1 MTTSVDISYLPVPPK
16 QDIDISDLP
25 VPQKQGIDISDLP
38 VPPASIPTSKQ
49 ADKPIK
55 LEISD
60 AEAEK
65 AAASKFTFKQL
76 KESASS
82 YLGEAA
88 SAVINPKLLS
98 EEKPLA
104 RGLGAARK
112 PLSGA
117 VPSVADTSVQRLE
130 RSTLF
135 ARPEEKLSIKAL
147 VKPQTEEFKERYIV
161 ETENP
166 IPLKEIYN
174 KDSEYFKKVKDYMES
189 RGGESGKQGKDESD
203 KDYINRFFTHMRK
216 VENNYMLDARPELA
230 YLTNTSVDNALKAGE
245 AYKIWDRVPSFFMK
259 SGQEGIRPLA
269 ETVFAQTTDPL
280 TYLGYGVSKGVVL
293 GRVAMGRKVMQ
304 EAVKDKLKGQAVT
317 AATPKASVAAAAPKA
332 PVYAPAAVAGTA
344 VEFTSSALQ
353 DAGRQQIDI
362 EAGLRDIQAEEGGKV
377 AKIKSTPK
385 GNIVS
390 IIGDDGTLYHK
401 FVPPS
406 DSLRVDVGQE
416 INKGDV
422 LNIPKVDKTSA
433 AIMGAFGAIL
443 NLPEIRQGARVAPDK
458 MIKQYEDRLADRK
471 VVLSK
476 SEKARQDAEVKAIE
490 DLFTNDDLT
499 KFDVFEGRKFLNEL
513 APPTE
518 ITESQIRKDINK
530 RALDAAKYLMLAD
543 PTLRPEPNQKIS
555 DFVRDLFMTS
565 DKIDDMALESAL
577 NRAGLTVREFAQ
589 ASRTTIQDAAIIMQQ
604 ASVLGKMFK
613 RAGALDDE
621 AKKLF
626 DAKLLNDS
634 STGPFASVYNAVKA
648 VDKNV
653 RAVVVSGIGT
663 TVRNVIGTSGA
674 LTLDAASNLLEST
687 LYNTGRVIGA
697 AVTGKYEKGDVGRGL
712 NNIVKDTF
720 GTFHY
725 LTNVGLSSRIT
736 DDLLKYNPNFKE
748 SFLGALQESG
758 NEELTRFARFVN
770 TFNVAQDAMF
780 RKAVF
785 NASVSKQLRDVG
797 VNMLDVLATDKT
809 IPKEILQRAAD
820 DALKMTFSYTPK
832 FKKITGAE
840 QFAENIGS
848 LFVKTVESA
857 PVLLTGPIP
866 FPRFVTNAIAWQYRN
881 NVISQ
886 PIAGTAQLARAAN
899 AAFKNKDMAKAEAL
913 AQDGL
918 DRISKGVVGGGV
930 LAWAYNTRSNSQ
942 DTKPTEI
949 KTPEGDTVD
958 LASLAPVP
966 AAFLAVADVV
976 YKFNNDEIWKINWKE
991 LTKTLTGLESAG
1003 IRNTLFDN
1011 LPDMIQVAKD
1021 ISDEGAVNTK
1031 EVRKVLKTV
1040 GQSFG
1045 DYFNMLLQPA
1055 SPLIAAISSFDREE
1069 QVARDPNVVEG
1080 EGGDLVLDAM
1090 LKRIQN
1096 KIPGWKQ
1103 SLPEA
1108 IPYLRPDYVS
1118 PEAEQIVRP
1127 TQFFDVLA
1135 GTRFNPQ
1142 ANALEK
1148 EVLRIGMEPW
1158 EFFKPSGDRKMD
1170 RALIIKSRSYIRD
1183 IVMPRLDAPEYQQ
1196 KSDLERRKAFR
1207 NYMSTAINAAR
1218 EELKGSV
1225 ASDDF
1230 NRYSKMQYEN
1240 LSKLDRAG
1248 LNAFV
1253 ERQYNEKSPEITG
1266 DYSRAMELY
1275 QEYNALSQ

>member
-1 MTTSVDISYLPVPPK
+1 MTTSVDISYLPIP
-16 QDIDISDLP
+16 S
-25 VPQKQGIDISDLP
+25 KQGIDISDLP
-38 VPPASIPTSKQ
+38 VPPKQGIDIADLPVPPTSVSAAPKQ
-49 ADKPIK
+49 EDKPLK
-55 LEISD
+55 LEVSD

-65 AAASKFTFKQL
+65 AAASKFTFKQ
-76 KESASS
+76 
-82 YLGEAA
+82 
-88 SAVINPKLLS
+88 IS
-98 EEKPLA
+98 EEKPFA
-104 RGLGAARK
+104 RGLGTARK

-117 VPSVADTSVQRLE
+117 VPTDTSAKRPE
-130 RSTLF
+130 RTSLF
-135 ARPEEKLSIKAL
+135 ARPEEKLSIKEQ
-147 VKPQTEEFKERYIV
+147 VKRQPEEFKERYIV

-166 IPLKEIYN
+166 ISLKEIYN

-216 VENNYMLDARPELA
+216 VENNYMLDARPELN
-230 YLTNTSVDNALKAGE
+230 YLTNTSVENALKAGE

-259 SGQEGIRPLA
+259 SGQEGIRPLV
-269 ETVFAQTTDPL
+269 ETVFAQASDPL
-280 TYLGYGVSKGVVL
+280 TYLGYGISKGVVL
-293 GRVAMGRKVMQ
+293 GRIAMGRKVMQ
-304 EAVKDKLKGQAVT
+304 EAVANRVKQQAV
-317 AATPKASVAAAAPKA
+317 AAAAPKASVAATAAKA

-344 VEFTSSALQ
+344 TEFTSSALQ
-353 DAGRQQIDI
+353 AAGRQQIEI
-362 EAGLRDIQAEEGGKV
+362 EAGLLDIKAEESGKV
-377 AKIKSTPK
+377 TKIKSTPN
-385 GNIVS
+385 GNVVYIT
-390 IIGDDGTLYHK
+390 GNDGGVYPRY
-401 FVPPS
+401 VPAS
-406 DSLRVDVGQE
+406 DELVVKEGQE
-416 INKGDV
+416 INKDDV
-422 LNIPKVDKTSA
+422 LNIPKIDKKSA
-433 AIMGAFGAIL
+433 AIMGVFGAVL
-443 NLPEIRQGARVAPDK
+443 NLPEIRHGARVAPDK
-458 MIKQYEDRLADRK
+458 MLKEYESRLSDRK
-471 VVLSK
+471 VLLSQK
-476 SEKARQDAEVKAIE
+476 EKAKQDQELKTIE

-499 KFDVFEGRKFLNEL
+499 KFDVFEGRKTLDRLSE
-513 APPTE
+513 PTE
-518 ITESQIRKDINK
+518 LTESQIRKDINQ
-530 RALDAAKYLMLAD
+530 RALDAAKYLMLSD
-543 PTLRPEPNQKIS
+543 PTLRPAPNQKIS

-565 DKIDDMALESAL
+565 DKIDDITLEAAL
-577 NRAGLTVREFAQ
+577 NRANLTVREFAQ

-613 RAGALDDE
+613 RAGALDDD

-626 DAKLLNDS
+626 DAKLQDDRS
-634 STGPFASVYNAVKA
+634 VGPFASLYNAVKA

-653 RAVVVSGIGT
+653 RAIVVSGIGT
-663 TVRNVIGTSGA
+663 TVRNVMGTSGA

-687 LYNTGRVIGA
+687 LYNTGRVVGA
-697 AVTGKYEKGDVGRGL
+697 AVTGKYEKGDVAKGL

-725 LTNVGLSSRIT
+725 LTNVGLSSRVT
-736 DDLLKYNPNFKE
+736 DDILKYNPNFKE

-758 NEELTRFARFVN
+758 NEELTRVARFVN
-770 TFNVAQDAMF
+770 TLNVAQDAVF

-797 VNMLDVLATDKT
+797 IDMLDVLATDRT

-832 FKKITGAE
+832 LKTVTGAE
-840 QFAENIGS
+840 QFAENLGS

-918 DRISKGVVGGGV
+918 DRISKGVIGGGV

-966 AAFLAVADVV
+966 AAFLAVSDVV
-976 YKFNNDEIWKINWKE
+976 YKFNNDEVWKVNWKE

-1011 LPDMIQVAKD
+1011 LPDMIQAAKD
-1021 ISDEGAVNTK
+1021 IQEEGAANTK
-1031 EVRKVLKTV
+1031 EVRKFLKAA

-1055 SPLIAAISSFDREE
+1055 SPLIAAISSFDRGE

-1090 LKRIQN
+1090 IKRIQN
-1096 KIPGWKQ
+1096 KIPEWKQ

-1118 PEAEQIVRP
+1118 PEAEQIVKP
-1127 TQFFDVLA
+1127 TQFFDTLA
-1135 GTRFNPQ
+1135 GTRFTPQ

-1183 IVMPRLDAPEYQQ
+1183 IVIPRLNAPEYQQ
-1196 KSDLERRKAFR
+1196 KTDLERRKAFK

-1225 ASDDF
+1225 ASADF
-1230 NRYSKMQYEN
+1230 NKYSKMQYEN

-1248 LNAFV
+1248 LNAFI

-1266 DYSRAMELY
+1266 DFSRAMELY

>member
-1 MTTSVDISYLPVPPK
+1 MTTS
-16 QDIDISDLP
+16 IDISDLP
-25 VPQKQGIDISDLP
+25 VPPKQGIDISDLP
-38 VPPASIPTSKQ
+38 VPPTSIPTSPKQ

-55 LEISD
+55 LEVSD
-60 AEAEK
+60 TEAEK
-65 AAASKFTFKQL
+65 AAASTFTL
-76 KESASS
+76 KPTETAQ
-82 YLGEAA
+82 AK
-88 SAVINPKLLS
+88 PK
-98 EEKPLA
+98 
-104 RGLGAARK
+104 GLGVARK
-112 PLSGA
+112 PLSGEA
-117 VPSVADTSVQRLE
+117 PPPPVESGVRRREGITVLGKSIVQPEDPLPVDTL
-130 RSTLF
+130 
-135 ARPEEKLSIKAL
+135 
-147 VKPQTEEFKERYIV
+147 
-161 ETENP
+161 
-166 IPLKEIYN
+166 YN
-174 KDSEYFKKVKDYMES
+174 KDSEYFKKIKDYMES
-189 RGGESGKQGKDESD
+189 RGGESGKQAKGESD
-203 KDYINRFFTHMRK
+203 KDYVNRFFTHMRM
-216 VENNYMLDARPELA
+216 VENNAILDLRPELT
-230 YLTNTSVDNALKAGE
+230 YLANASVEDAQKAGE
-245 AYKIWDRVPSFFMK
+245 ALKIWRRVPDFYEEG
-259 SGQEGIRPLA
+259 GQKGVRPVA
-269 ETVFAQTTDPL
+269 ETVFAQLSDPL
-280 TYLGYGVSKGVVL
+280 TYTGYGVAKGVVL
-293 GRVAMGRKVMQ
+293 GRVALGRKVLQ
-304 EAVKDKLKGQAVT
+304 EAIENRIKQATTTT
-317 AATPKASVAAAAPKA
+317 AATTATTRVPKALTYK
-332 PVYAPAAVAGTA
+332 PAAITGTSA
-344 VEFTSSALQ
+344 EFVSGTIQ
-353 DAGRQQIDI
+353 EAGRQQREI
-362 EAGLRDIQAEEGGKV
+362 EAGLYDIKAEKPGTV
-377 AKIKSTPK
+377 TDITPSAS

-390 IIGDDGTLYHK
+390 IKDEQGNLYRR
-401 FVPPS
+401 FVPSS
-406 DSLRVDVGQE
+406 DSLRVEVGQAVE
-416 INKGDV
+416 TGTP
-422 LNIPKVDKTSA
+422 LNIPKVDKGTAALMGVFSA
-433 AIMGAFGAIL
+433 VL
-443 NLPEIRQGARVAPDK
+443 NVPEIRQAARVAPDRMLK
-458 MIKQYEDRLADRK
+458 RYEDALADRK

-476 SEKARQDAEVKAIE
+476 SEKAKQDAEVKVID
-490 DLFTNDDLT
+490 DLFKDDDLT
-499 KFDVFEGRKFLNEL
+499 KFDVFEGRKTLDKL
-513 APPTE
+513 SAPTE
-518 ITESQIRKDINK
+518 LTESQIRKDVNK
-530 RALDAAKYLMLAD
+530 RALDVAKYLMLAD
-543 PTLRPEPNQKIS
+543 PTLRPAPNQKIS
-555 DFVRDLFMTS
+555 DFVKDLFMS
-565 DKIDDMALESAL
+565 IGESGGKVDDLALETAL
-577 NRAGLTVREFAQ
+577 NRANLTLKEFAQ
-589 ASRTTIQDAAIIMQQ
+589 ASRTTVQDAAIIMQQ

-613 RAGALDDE
+613 RAGALDDD

-626 DAKLLNDS
+626 DAKLETNKEAFKVGAL
-634 STGPFASVYNAVKA
+634 YNAVKSL
-648 VDKNV
+648 DKNF
-653 RAVVVSGIGT
+653 RAVVVSGLGT
-663 TVRNVIGTSGA
+663 TVRNVMGTSGA
-674 LTLDAASNLLEST
+674 LTMDAASNLLEST
-687 LYNTGRVIGA
+687 LYNTGRVVGSA
-697 AVTGKYEKGDVGRGL
+697 MTGKYEKGDLSKGL
-712 NNIVKDTF
+712 NNVVKDTF
-720 GTFHY
+720 GTLHY
-725 LTNVGLSSRIT
+725 LTNVGLSSRVT
-736 DDLLKYNPNFKE
+736 DDLLKYNPKFKE

-770 TFNVAQDAMF
+770 TLNVAQDAVF

-797 VNMLDVLATDKT
+797 IDMLDVLATDKT

-832 FKKITGAE
+832 SKKGGGAE
-840 QFAENIGS
+840 QLAENLGS
-848 LFVKTVESA
+848 AFVKTVESA
-857 PVLLTGPIP
+857 PILFTGPIP

-991 LTKTLTGLESAG
+991 LTKTLIGLESAG